1 MAIVEKVDGFF
12 IPNVTLIGVGAAKA
26 IPERI
31 VYLNATKPLLVTD
44 KGIVHTGILKQITDI
59 LDEAAMEYAIYDET
73 VPNPT
78 DLNVAAGVELYKKE
92 ECDSLISIGGGSSH
106 DCCKGIGLVVSNGG
120 KIHDYEGVDKS
131 TKAMPPYLAVN
142 TTAGTAS
149 EITRFCII
157 TDSARKVKMA
167 IVDWRITPSVA
178 INDPILMV
186 GMPPALTAAT
196 GMDALTHA
204 VEAYVSTGATPL
216 TDACAEKAIKL
227 VSENLRRAV
236 ANGSDIHA
244 REGMCYAQYLAGMA
258 FNNASLGHVH
268 AMAHQLGGFYN
279 LPHGECNAILLPIVE
294 EYNLLAH
301 LDKFINIARMM
312 DENIDGLSK
321 RDAAELAISAIRR
334 LSQDVGIPA
343 SITELAKRYGK
354 EVSRSD
360 IPTMSVIDAGSVAG
374 GDDAVLLEGGLQAG
388 QGLHGGAGTGTLIGI
403 NDHRAL
409 LALDLYGNDLVLE
422 LALGHGL
429 FALLL
434 AVGGELIEHFAGQ
447 VPLLGN
453 IFGSDAHVIVIES
466 IPQGVIYHGIYQ
478 GSIAHAVAVTALHH
492 GVGGE
497 RHALHTAGYYDIG
510 IASLDHL
517 SGHID
522 AVQTGTADDID
533 SNGGGGHRQAS
544 LQGSLTGDILA
555 QTSLDNAAHVNM
567 VDLLGGNAG
576 AVQGLLDNDGTEFS
590 GGNGAESTAHGAD
603 GGTAGA
609 CQNDFL
615 HKCVPP

>member
-1 MAIVEKVDGFF
+1 MATTYYFLPTRNLFGEDSVQEAG
-12 IPNVTLIGVGAAKA
+12 TLMQSLGGKKA
-26 IPERI
+26 LI
-31 VYLNATKPLLVTD
+31 VTD
-44 KGIVHTGILKQITDI
+44 SFLASSGMAASIQEILQKAGVHSVVFGGA
-59 LDEAAMEYAIYDET
+59 E
-73 VPNPT
+73 PNPKDT
-78 DLNVAAGVELYKKE
+78 NVVSGLEMFRKE
-92 ECDSLISIGGGSSH
+92 NCDSIISLGGGSSH

-360 IPTMSVIDAGSVAG
+360 IPTMVANAQKDACGLTNPRKMT
-374 GDDAVLLEGGLQAG
+374 DA
-388 QGLHGGAGTGTLIGI
+388 
-403 NDHRAL
+403 
-409 LALDLYGNDLVLE
+409 
-422 LALGHGL
+422 
-429 FALLL
+429 
-434 AVGGELIEHFAGQ
+434 
-447 VPLLGN
+447 
-453 IFGSDAHVIVIES
+453 
-466 IPQGVIYHGIYQ
+466 
-478 GSIAHAVAVTALHH
+478 
-492 GVGGE
+492 
-497 RHALHTAGYYDIG
+497 
-510 IASLDHL
+510 
-517 SGHID
+517 
-522 AVQTGTADDID
+522 AVQQLYEIA
-533 SNGGGGHRQAS
+533 
-544 LQGSLTGDILA
+544 
-555 QTSLDNAAHVNM
+555 
-567 VDLLGGNAG
+567 
-576 AVQGLLDNDGTEFS
+576 F
-590 GGNGAESTAHGAD
+590 
-603 GGTAGA
+603 
-609 CQNDFL
+609 
-615 HKCVPP
+615 